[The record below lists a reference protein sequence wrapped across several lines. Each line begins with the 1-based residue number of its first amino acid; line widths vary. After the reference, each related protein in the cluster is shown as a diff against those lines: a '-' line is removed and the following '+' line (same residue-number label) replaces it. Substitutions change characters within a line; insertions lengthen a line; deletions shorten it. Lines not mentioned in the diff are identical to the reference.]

1 MRRAVSDGPG
11 SSPPAARLIIVAVA
25 AFAVSTTVVASEVR
39 CDYSQRIECAGAGC
53 RPVPV
58 GGGYLLSPDTATLLE
73 ATARA
78 STAAALPTIKICDA
92 GGCSP
97 IAVRAGR
104 SGAFVNIAQHD
115 GAHFVKIAVA
125 DVAGRP
131 GGAPGIRKGDF
142 VEVAAQFLSTVTYVG
157 RCPALVR

>member
-1 MRRAVSDGPG
+1 MIPTRLAGLLLVTAAATAVPTL
-11 SSPPAARLIIVAVA
+11 AAP
-25 AFAVSTTVVASEVR
+25 TEVR
-39 CDYSQRIECAGAGC
+39 CDYSQRIECSGAGC
-53 RPVPV
+53 RPTAV

-92 GGCSP
+92 GGCAP
-97 IAVRAGR
+97 IVVRAGR

-115 GAHFVKIAVA
+115 GAHFVKVAIA
-125 DVAGRP
+125 DVAGQA
-131 GGAPGIRKGDF
+131 GGSGIRKGDF
-142 VEVAAQFLSTVTYVG
+142 LEVAAQFLSTVTYVG